1 MERCIEVKD
10 LDYISMAECTLFKYY
25 LQLFY
30 HQIVVFLGFLV
41 LQEYSHFM
49 ELIGISM
56 IP

>member
-10 LDYISMAECTLFKYY
+10 LDYISMAECTLFKYC